1 MVQQLKYN
9 VDIYRSTKVINVE
22 GSINVVTSI
31 KLINIVN
38 LLTSQESI
46 VLNLESV
53 ELITVAGLESL
64 TDVSMNARETG
75 KRVVLLNAPFEFK
88 KLAESLDYYKF
99 LIFADSLDEAVTKIN
114 FFTD

>member
-1 MVQQLKYN
+1 MRQLLKYS
-9 VDIYRSTKVINVE
+9 VDIHSSIKVINVV
-22 GSINVVTSI
+22 GSINVVTSM

-46 VLNLESV
+46 ILNFESV
-53 ELITVAGLESL
+53 ELVTVAGLESL
-64 TDVSMNARETG
+64 TDVSMNARESG
-75 KRVVLLNAPFEFK
+75 KRVVLLNASFEFK
-88 KLAESLDYYKF
+88 KLAEALDYYRF